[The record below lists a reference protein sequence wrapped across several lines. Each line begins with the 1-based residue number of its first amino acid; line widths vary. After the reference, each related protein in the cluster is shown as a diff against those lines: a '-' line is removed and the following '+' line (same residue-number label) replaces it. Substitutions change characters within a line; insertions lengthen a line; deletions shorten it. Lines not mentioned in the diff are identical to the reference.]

1 MTERKPPGMTW
12 ETWIDRQIR
21 EAQDRGEFDGLAL
34 EGRPIPGLDRP
45 RDPDWW
51 HKSLLRR
58 EGVQQLPTTLRV
70 RKELEDSLAAIAASE
85 DELEVREIITAI
97 NRRIRDVNR
106 LASSGPP
113 SNLVP
118 LDEERVV
125 RTWAEGRAS

>member
-34 EGRPIPGLDRP
+34 EGRPIPGLDQP

-51 HKSLLRR
+51 HKKLLRR

-70 RKELEDSLAAIAASE
+70 RKELEDSLAAIAASD
-85 DELEVREIITAI
+85 DETEVREIIAAI
-97 NRRIRDVNR
+97 NQRIRDVNR

-113 SNLVP
+113 SNLMP